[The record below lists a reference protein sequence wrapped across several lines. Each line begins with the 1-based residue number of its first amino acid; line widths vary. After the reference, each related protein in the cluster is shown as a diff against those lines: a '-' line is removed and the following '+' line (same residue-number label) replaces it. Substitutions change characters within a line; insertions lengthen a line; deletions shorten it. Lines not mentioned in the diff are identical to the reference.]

1 VRLQHP
7 LATVTPTLDGAVLT
21 VLAGAEIAFTVGD
34 LQRLIPGR
42 SGEGIRKTVTR
53 LVDEG
58 VVTAA
63 RTGRT
68 YSYRLNRD
76 HLAAEAIV
84 MLANL
89 GATLL
94 ERIRTTIGEWQEA
107 PSFGAVFGSA
117 ARREMTN
124 ESDIDL
130 FLVHRADA
138 DLDQFQAQTDQ
149 LTRKVTA
156 WTGNDARILV
166 YGETDVTGAGDRDPV
181 LRSIAREGK
190 PVVGDLLWFRRTITS
205 RRRA

>member
-1 VRLQHP
+1 MRLQHP
-7 LATVTPTLDGAVLT
+7 LATVTPTLDGEVLT

-68 YSYRLNRD
+68 HSYGLNRD

-89 GATLL
+89 EATLL
-94 ERIRTTIGEWQEA
+94 DRIRTTIGEWREA
-107 PSFGAVFGSA
+107 PLFGAVFGSA

-124 ESDIDL
+124 QSDIDL

-149 LTRKVTA
+149 LAGKVTA

-166 YGETDVTGAGDRDPV
+166 YSEADVIGAGDRDPV
-181 LRSIAREGK
+181 LRSITREGR
-190 PVVGDLLWFRRTITS
+190 PVIGDLIWFRRTITS
-205 RRRA
+205 GRRA